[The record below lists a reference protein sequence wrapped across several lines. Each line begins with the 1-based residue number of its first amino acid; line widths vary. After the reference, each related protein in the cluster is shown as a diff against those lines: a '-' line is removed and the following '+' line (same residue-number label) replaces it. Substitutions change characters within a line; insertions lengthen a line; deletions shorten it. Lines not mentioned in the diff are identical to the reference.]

1 MVPVGSSWERGGR
14 GEGEEEEEEGE
25 EVELKGVGE
34 GSGGVDEG
42 NIGAG
47 QEEHCVAR
55 GNLVE
60 FGEEKKG
67 HIQGEG
73 DGEKH

>member
-1 MVPVGSSWERGGR
+1 MVPIGSSWERGGR
-14 GEGEEEEEEGE
+14 GEGKEEEEEGE

-47 QEEHCVAR
+47 QEEHCGAG

-67 HIQGEG
+67 DIQGEG
-73 DGEKH
+73 DGEKY